1 MMNTAVKISDNWT
14 LAHETRNRPT
24 QGIFFQ
30 NEKQPAIRQQ
40 TVFSSLYL
48 TKRSS
53 ETTISALAD
62 ALVHS

>member
-1 MMNTAVKISDNWT
+1 MPVVDRRRLADDEPAMKISDDWT
-14 LAHETRNRPT
+14 LSTHEMRSNR
-24 QGIFFQ
+24 
-30 NEKQPAIRQQ
+30 EAVRQQ

-62 ALVHS
+62 ALVHR